1 MTDNVYKEEKAT
13 RLDSM
18 HVSLHNNTKSRLNY
32 SIFNIIYYFM
42 CITMCVSNILSCVGC
57 VEVPDRCDMYNVC
70 VCSMYTPVLVV
81 FRFLIPNK
89 LHMSKLIQLVVADN
103 RIPLFSLFSA
113 IGFLV
118 ISVNLYGCVL

>member
-1 MTDNVYKEEKAT
+1 MFTKREKAT
-13 RLDSM
+13 RLDSV

-32 SIFNIIYYFM
+32 SVYFM

-57 VEVPDRCDMYNVC
+57 VEVPDRCYMYNVC
-70 VCSMYTPVLVV
+70 MCICSMYTPVLVV
-81 FRFLIPNK
+81 FRFPIPNK
-89 LHMSKLIQLVVADN
+89 LHMSKLIQFVVADN
-103 RIPLFSLFSA
+103 CIPLFSLFSA